1 MEQYGKIYNTKNVIS
16 TSKIHKLISEYFE
29 NPLMTKIKDNNNQ
42 SIYIAKIKS
51 LLMNKNRYIVANI
64 KKDDNNIGTKEKLQ
78 NLFWNS
84 FQTRT
89 LNIQYNIDSHSY
101 NSNDQKFEI
110 PIYIV
115 NRTNTISQYS
125 SDEISINI
133 FLLHQK
139 ENNLYEYSDKGNLEA
154 ALETYN
160 TIITI

>member
-1 MEQYGKIYNTKNVIS
+1 
-16 TSKIHKLISEYFE
+16 
-29 NPLMTKIKDNNNQ
+29 
-42 SIYIAKIKS
+42 
-51 LLMNKNRYIVANI
+51 MNKNRYIVANI